1 MADKKFSEVARAAQQ
16 VRDAVSGLRAQEAT
30 LIGEVRALEA
40 RNAEIRAA
48 PLAAPDVKRFI
59 NDTIDRLGA
68 AHLPGSG
75 LGAFIDAFAFPR
87 GSGRAIAPHG
97 MSYEDPRFTPQPLC
111 LADVDKSER
120 EGPEKLESLFGERV
134 YRLFGRDRMGVPA
147 AFCFF
152 FGDALKAKVEAHF
165 DTLCPEATAAGFG
178 ESSQTS
184 IAVRRDELAA
194 NGERIEA
201 LQGELSEVRRQLG
214 ELGV

>member
-16 VRDAVSGLRAQEAT
+16 VRDAVASLRAREAE
-30 LIGEVRALEA
+30 LIGEVHALEE
-40 RNAEIRAA
+40 RNTVIRAA
-48 PLAAPDVKRFI
+48 PLAPDDVRRFI

-87 GSGRAIAPHG
+87 GTGRGVVPQG
-97 MSYEDPRFTPQPLC
+97 MSYDDPRFTPQPLC

-120 EGPEKLESLFGERV
+120 DGPEKLESLFGERV

-165 DTLCPEATAAGFG
+165 DVLCPEATRSGAGKD
-178 ESSQTS
+178 SQAS
-184 IAVRRDELAA
+184 IAARRGELAA
-194 NGERIEA
+194 NGERIAA
-201 LQGELSEVRRQLG
+201 LQSEVSEVRRQLG